1 MKFYADPFKKGDEI
15 LLVYKPGIGT
25 VFYKNKEKRGV
36 ISDSNKNFKK
46 ALFGIWLGDKPAD
59 KKLKMKL
66 LGKI

>member
-15 LLVYKPGIGT
+15 LLVYKPGVGT
-25 VFYKNKEKRGV
+25 VFYKYKEKRGV
-36 ISDSNKNFKK
+36 ISGPKFKK

-59 KKLKMKL
+59 KKLKLKL

>member
-1 MKFYADPFKKGDEI
+1 MKFFADPFMKGDEI
-15 LLVYKPGIGT
+15 LLVYKPGVGT

-36 ISDSNKNFKK
+36 ISGAKFKK

-59 KKLKMKL
+59 KKLKLKL